1 MSDLTFQNG
10 SVSFWILS
18 TKITKEKTGDIV
30 EVWEVPCR
38 QYLDPVRILKSF
50 VESRTVK
57 FGKAEAFPLF
67 LHEDGSIS
75 SNLYLLLSLLLRHP
89 NTLRGCVTSCSIVVQ
104 CTFPDRKRPGF
115 DSQLGTRCPPYGVVP
130 FPWN

>member
-1 MSDLTFQNG
+1 MVSDLTFQNG

-38 QYLDPVRILKSF
+38 QDLDPVRILKSF

-67 LHEDGSIS
+67 PHEDGSI
-75 SNLYLLLSLLLRHP
+75 YFK
-89 NTLRGCVTSCSIVVQ
+89 Q
-104 CTFPDRKRPGF
+104 
-115 DSQLGTRCPPYGVVP
+115 
-130 FPWN
+130 

>member
-1 MSDLTFQNG
+1 MLKLIENALAKHTSWSCYDISLRWPVILNGWWSSFRIGEMLPKTNQKFDSKSSLLVSDLTFQNG

-38 QYLDPVRILKSF
+38 QDLDRVRILKSF

-67 LHEDGSIS
+67 PHEDGSI
-75 SNLYLLLSLLLRHP
+75 YFK
-89 NTLRGCVTSCSIVVQ
+89 Q
-104 CTFPDRKRPGF
+104 
-115 DSQLGTRCPPYGVVP
+115 
-130 FPWN
+130 